1 MKISEKRVAVL
12 QEHIRAESAHDLD
25 ALLAGMTPDC
35 FNDVV
40 GVPKPFGS
48 AGADRRALSQALGRI
63 SGFHGAG
70 PPHLVR

>member
-1 MKISEKRVAVL
+1 MKISEERMAVL
-12 QEHIRAESAHDLD
+12 REHIRAESEHDME
-25 ALLAGMTPDC
+25 ALLAGMTSDC

-40 GVPKPFGS
+40 GVPKPFRW

-70 PPHLVR
+70 PPHPVR